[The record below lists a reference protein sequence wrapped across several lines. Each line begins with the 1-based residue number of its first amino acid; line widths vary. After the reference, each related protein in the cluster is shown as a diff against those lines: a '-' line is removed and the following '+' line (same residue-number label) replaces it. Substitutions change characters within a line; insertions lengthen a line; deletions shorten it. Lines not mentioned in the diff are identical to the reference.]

1 MAYSKDF
8 RNSPG
13 VSVSTMYNQLE
24 TTKPMY
30 PAVLPDPDRAA
41 WGGFQPRAPYAATQ
55 KRFGGFNENI
65 RDRFLGVMSLDY
77 KMPFLEG
84 LSAELR

>member
-1 MAYSKDF
+1 
-8 RNSPG
+8 
-13 VSVSTMYNQLE
+13 MYNQLD
-24 TTKPMY
+24 TALPMY

-41 WGGFQPRAPYAATQ
+41 WGGFQNRSPYASTQ

-84 LSAELR
+84 LSAELKMNYSTVLFNSKTL